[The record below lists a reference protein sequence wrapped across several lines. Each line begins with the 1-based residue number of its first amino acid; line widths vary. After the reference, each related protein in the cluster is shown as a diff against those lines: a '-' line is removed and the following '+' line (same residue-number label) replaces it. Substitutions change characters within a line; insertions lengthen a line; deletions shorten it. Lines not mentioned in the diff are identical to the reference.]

1 MLNTSNAVRI
11 PSKTPTTRVAFLIL
25 AHHEPKLLHRL
36 LERLSADWA
45 HCFVHVDRK
54 ADIKQF
60 QDEVPRK
67 NVTFLPMSQRVSVHW
82 CGYSASSAILNLMRY
97 AMTSAHQPSRF
108 VLLSGVDYP
117 IRSMDHIG
125 QAISE
130 DKEFIHIDREIDSTG
145 DSSFDRCLNRRFLG
159 DSKLFNPR
167 TAPVVVDRLVRRL
180 EKWLV
185 RRHPRGLRVF
195 YGPTWWTLTR
205 EAVLEALAYV
215 EENPSIVRWFS
226 GARVPDESMLH
237 TIIKASSRSASIAFD
252 ATRLD
257 EPPFGTYRHA
267 LHYIDWT
274 TGPGRPKT
282 LEISDLGTILESGAL
297 FARKMHLHR
306 SAELLDALDS
316 SQNS

>member
-167 TAPVVVDRLVRRL
+167 TAP
-180 EKWLV
+180 
-185 RRHPRGLRVF
+185 GC
-195 YGPTWWTLTR
+195 
-205 EAVLEALAYV
+205 
-215 EENPSIVRWFS
+215 
-226 GARVPDESMLH
+226 
-237 TIIKASSRSASIAFD
+237 SRSIGPKIGKVVSKTSPPRAAGILWANMVDTHQGSG
-252 ATRLD
+252 TR
-257 EPPFGTYRHA
+257 G
-267 LHYIDWT
+267 I
-274 TGPGRPKT
+274 G
-282 LEISDLGTILESGAL
+282 IC
-297 FARKMHLHR
+297 
-306 SAELLDALDS
+306 
-316 SQNS
+316 